1 MFWRTAVA
9 DFIQRADC
17 TAVVLKDDIDSS
29 TLASERSVPRHVAAT
44 KAGHRLSM
52 MGAAR
57 ESKNP
62 CGS

>member
-29 TLASERSVPRHVAAT
+29 TLASERSVHRQVAAT
-44 KAGHRLSM
+44 
-52 MGAAR
+52 
-57 ESKNP
+57 
-62 CGS
+62 